1 MSVARKLSQA
11 VVDGSD
17 GGCGGWRW
25 GRLAAGGV
33 VGAGPPLAPAT
44 CARTGSAAGPVAG
57 LSRDLASGIIGA
69 LAASPA
75 AGISLAAFVFFF
87 LFLG

>member
-1 MSVARKLSQA
+1 MM
-11 VVDGSD
+11 
-17 GGCGGWRW
+17 
-25 GRLAAGGV
+25 
-33 VGAGPPLAPAT
+33 GAGPPPALAAR
-44 CARTGSAAGPVAG
+44 ARTGSAAGPVAG